1 MIMFVSLVMMVT
13 IGTLL
18 GGLLIRWM
26 NSEHSHEGEQ
36 SELERRQIHELQSR
50 RFEREVKQDAFERE
64 QSSPAVKA
72 SARFKGAKG
81 AKGAELQP
89 APPGE
94 RELTRIESEEVRDGL
109 LAHLATLSGL
119 NLVGAKGESLIRHGK
134 TLPTSVVESF
144 DRGRSLFCELKGLGT
159 HYDLVLRLQL
169 GRESNV
175 QLRIRR
181 ARSVSREA
189 ARWTPGLETGD
200 ERFDRTYLLE
210 GKGFVSVEPLQ
221 ELDEARQAVER
232 VFALSGMETLTI
244 KKGLLRIE
252 GEVDA
257 DLDREELAGL
267 LPALRI
273 LASIYEG
280 DPPQEIELKAQAVV
294 GTGGLCPYCRDS
306 LHDVLQVT
314 RCGGCGTSLHQECH
328 QENGGCPILGCGV
341 QTTRAPQLA

>member
-1 MIMFVSLVMMVT
+1 MLLALILMVT
-13 IGTLL
+13 VGTIL

-26 NSEHSHEGEQ
+26 NSGNLDEGRQ
-36 SELERRQIHELQSR
+36 SDFERREVHELKSR
-50 RFEREVKQDAFERE
+50 RSERQASQRAFERKAD
-64 QSSPAVKA
+64 PPTVKA
-72 SARFKGAKG
+72 SARFEGAK
-81 AKGAELQP
+81 KPELKP
-89 APPGE
+89 AAPGE

-119 NLVGAKGESLIRHGK
+119 NLVGPKGESLIRHGK
-134 TLPTSVVESF
+134 TLPTSVLESF

-175 QLRIRR
+175 QLRVRR
-181 ARSVSREA
+181 ARAVSRET
-189 ARWTPGLETGD
+189 ARWTQGLDTGD

-221 ELDEARQAVER
+221 QLEEARQAVER

-252 GEVDA
+252 GELDA
-257 DLDREELAGL
+257 ELDREELTGL
-267 LPALRI
+267 LPALRV

-280 DPPQEIELKAQAVV
+280 EVPQGIELKAQAVA

-306 LHDVLQVT
+306 FDDGLEVIQ
-314 RCGGCGTSLHQECH
+314 CGGCGTSLHQECH
-328 QENGGCPILGCGV
+328 QENGGCPVLGCGV